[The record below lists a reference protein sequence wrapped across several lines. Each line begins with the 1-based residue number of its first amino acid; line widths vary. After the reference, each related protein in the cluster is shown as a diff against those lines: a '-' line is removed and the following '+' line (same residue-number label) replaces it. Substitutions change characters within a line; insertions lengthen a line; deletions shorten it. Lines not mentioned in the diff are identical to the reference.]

1 MNAVGAHVRP
11 DLIDRLIELYCEWRT
26 SCAEVQAAYERFL
39 RASSADRTVA
49 FAAYM
54 ATLDREQSA
63 CELYAGQIRL
73 IQGRF
78 STPIRQARC
87 PQTSRTDDRR

>member
-11 DLIDRLIELYCEWRT
+11 DLIDRLIELYCDWRT
-26 SCAEVQAAYERFL
+26 RCAEVQAAYEQFL
-39 RASSADRTVA
+39 GASSAGRAGA

-54 ATLDREQSA
+54 AALDREQSA

-78 STPIRQARC
+78 ITPKRTGALPADQ
-87 PQTSRTDDRR
+87 PQR